1 MSTTV
6 SGSYHIPVMLDEVIQ
21 GLSIIPTGKYA
32 DLTFGGGGHA
42 EKIVDLLSTGHLFA
56 FDKDSDAAE
65 IAHACTNNCLTFTR
79 APFRF
84 AREFLHFYGVEQVNG
99 LLADLGV
106 SSHQI
111 DTPTRGFSTRFDGML
126 DMRMDTQS
134 PRTAQKIVNSYSV
147 TKLAEL
153 LHFYGEISGA
163 VSVAKAI
170 VKARSQGPIST
181 TCQLRDIVEPFA
193 PKTKASQYLS
203 KIFQAFRIEVNNE
216 LAELESLLEHSVEMI
231 KPGGRIAIISYHS
244 LEDRLV
250 KNFLNSGNV
259 LGQVQQ
265 DGYGNILRPFIPLQK
280 KPFIPSVEELNQ
292 NNRSRSARLRIGVR
306 VES

>member
-1 MSTTV
+1 
-6 SGSYHIPVMLDEVIQ
+6 MLDEVIQ
-21 GLSIIPTGKYA
+21 GLAIIPIGKYV

-42 EKIVDLLSTGHLFA
+42 KKIADLLSTGHLFA

-65 IAHACTNNCLTFTR
+65 IAHSLTNNCLTFTR
-79 APFRF
+79 APFKF
-84 AREFLHFYGVEQVNG
+84 AKEFLHFYGAKQVDG

-111 DTPTRGFSTRFDGML
+111 DTPARGFSTRFDAIL
-126 DMRMDTQS
+126 DMRMDVRS
-134 PRTAQKIVNSYSV
+134 PYTAQTIVNSYSV
-147 TKLAEL
+147 AKLTEL
-153 LHFYGEISGA
+153 LHCYGEISGA

-170 VKARSQGPIST
+170 VKARNHRPIST
-181 TCQLRDIVEPFA
+181 TYQLRDVVEPFA
-193 PKTKASQYLS
+193 PKTKGNQYLS
-203 KIFQAFRIEVNNE
+203 KIFQAFRIEVNHE

-250 KNFLNSGNV
+250 KNFLNTGNV

-265 DGYGNILRPFIPLQK
+265 DGYGNLLRPFIPLQK
-280 KPFIPSVEELNQ
+280 KPFIPSTEELNQ
-292 NNRSRSARLRIGVR
+292 NKRARSARLRVGVR